1 MHDPLEREQ
10 MFAIDQQ
17 KVVVK
22 DFECQGYILDIGG
35 GGEGIIGVLKG
46 EKVIAVDKRKDE
58 LEEAPD
64 GPLKI
69 VMDAKDLQFLDNT
82 FEIVTSFFTLMY
94 ITKKDHKKVFEEV
107 WRVLKHQGNFL
118 IWDVVIPPQGD
129 RSEKLFVV
137 PLTALVHDKEIQT
150 GYGVAWKDRNQDVTY
165 FEGLARDIGFN
176 VVEKMINDQNFY
188 LHLKK

>member
-1 MHDPLEREQ
+1 MHDPLAREQ
-10 MFAIDQQ
+10 MSAIDQQ
-17 KVVVK
+17 IVVVK

-82 FEIVTSFFTLMY
+82 FEMVTSFFTLMY

-107 WRVLKHQGNFL
+107 WRVLKPQGNFL

-137 PLTALVHDKEIQT
+137 PLTAVVYDKEIQT

-165 FEGLARDIGFN
+165 FEGLAKEIGFK
-176 VVEKMINDQNFY
+176 VVEMIVNDQNFY